1 MKQNRTTQHEKD
13 LDPFTFL
20 LLFILGLIIL
30 GWVQQLGNTT
40 IGY

>member
-1 MKQNRTTQHEKD
+1 MKHNTTQHEKD

-30 GWVQQLGNTT
+30 GWVQQLGGIT